1 MTLPATYVPSFRIA
15 VNGDEMPAAVR
26 SLVTSVRYQ
35 DGRNAADRVE
45 IDVANPDLRW
55 LQKHIRG
62 LGFAPFPSALKIG
75 PVTVAS
81 VDDGTFDVDNSLSLA
96 MGYAPAPLEELFD
109 GEITGVEATFP
120 SGGMPALKVVAHDK
134 LNRLGQGTVAR
145 GFGFLPDFL
154 IATILG
160 AENLLLAQVD
170 PTIIGASTALA
181 AINAIFSGTGTKQG
195 SPGHGESDLAFLQRI
210 AATYDA
216 DFWVEG
222 DVLYVSRFLKEYT
235 PRTTLV
241 WGRSLIDFSPR
252 MSTVGQVAGVSVK
265 FTLREIP
272 LSFLVSVFWD
282 FDRETLGIDVRPGAG
297 GAPGVGATLTLVD
310 QPITS
315 PADVAA
321 SALGIL
327 SRLRKKLNGR
337 LTGSGTAIGD
347 PRIRAGAVIR
357 LDGLG
362 PDFSGDYRVSSAT
375 HSIDGGGYRTSF
387 EVFKEIIP

>member
-1 MTLPATYVPSFRIA
+1 
-15 VNGDEMPAAVR
+15 
-26 SLVTSVRYQ
+26 
-35 DGRNAADRVE
+35 
-45 IDVANPDLRW
+45 
-55 LQKHIRG
+55 
-62 LGFAPFPSALKIG
+62 
-75 PVTVAS
+75 
-81 VDDGTFDVDNSLSLA
+81 
-96 MGYAPAPLEELFD
+96 
-109 GEITGVEATFP
+109 
-120 SGGMPALKVVAHDK
+120 VVAHDK
-134 LNRLGQGTVAR
+134 LNRLAQGTVAR

-154 IATILG
+154 IASILG
-160 AENLLLAQVD
+160 VENLLVAQID
-170 PTIIGASTALA
+170 PAIIGASTAIA
-181 AINAIFSGTGTKQG
+181 AVNAIFSGTGTKQG
-195 SPGHGESDLAFLQRI
+195 SPGHGESDLALLQRI
-210 AATYDA
+210 AAIYDA

-235 PRTTLV
+235 PRMTLT

-252 MSTVGQVAGVSVK
+252 MSTVGQVAGVGVK

-321 SALGIL
+321 SALGVL